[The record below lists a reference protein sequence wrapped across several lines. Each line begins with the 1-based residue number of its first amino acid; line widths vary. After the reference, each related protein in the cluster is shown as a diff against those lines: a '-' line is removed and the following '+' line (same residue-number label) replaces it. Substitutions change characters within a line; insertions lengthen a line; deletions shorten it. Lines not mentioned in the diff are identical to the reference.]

1 MLREV
6 AGEVLVC
13 AKPAALH
20 ALAPDADPFTEV
32 RDRAG
37 PESDVDLRVQIED
50 PLLLRLGVTA
60 ADRDDEIGVLALS
73 GAGIA
78 EVGGE
83 LRVGLLANRAR
94 VEDDDVRL
102 LLRGRLAE
110 AERLEHALDALG
122 VVAVHLAAERRE
134 VIAAHI
140 RSVGRACGLSRHG
153 PYRARYIS
161 VMTPDHHELVGD
173 LTEAVRSREDAE
185 ERTRAEELAELK
197 AEHEEL
203 AELKAEHEQ
212 LSIRRLRLHERIDL
226 LQGLDVIKRDAAAML
241 ERYRVSEADVSR
253 RRASI
258 YRRIRELESDRREL
272 SERN

>member
-1 MLREV
+1 
-6 AGEVLVC
+6 
-13 AKPAALH
+13 
-20 ALAPDADPFTEV
+20 
-32 RDRAG
+32 
-37 PESDVDLRVQIED
+37 
-50 PLLLRLGVTA
+50 
-60 ADRDDEIGVLALS
+60 
-73 GAGIA
+73 
-78 EVGGE
+78 
-83 LRVGLLANRAR
+83 
-94 VEDDDVRL
+94 
-102 LLRGRLAE
+102 
-110 AERLEHALDALG
+110 
-122 VVAVHLAAERRE
+122 
-134 VIAAHI
+134 
-140 RSVGRACGLSRHG
+140 
-153 PYRARYIS
+153 
-161 VMTPDHHELVGD
+161 MTPDHHELVGD

-185 ERTRAEELAELK
+185 ERTQAEELAELK